1 MNKRARRKKQIARRV
16 TAILL
21 SLAMVFSVIY
31 INNRNDEANAAS
43 TTMYPEIDEYEETQ
57 FLSGKDF
64 KTSGQEY
71 KIVNPVEKVKFLL
84 PAVTSDSADEY
95 YGWYEYDNVP
105 AQDTTSPWT
114 VSGGQPVTHLS
125 GLSESG
131 CTTKAVL
138 CLIHNGAEEVPQ
150 SGSDPGS
157 PQVDAT
163 VTELSSVE
171 LVKQELVNIS
181 TVTVDDEKQTVTVS
195 DEDPIYSVGSTSTDP
210 LKLKYAQVSYA
221 YEKNSSLADVK
232 SKDQAGSI
240 TGWGSLSAMGT
251 ALNADGDSADGFY
264 HIYTKVVINKNGTE
278 EIIDWKTLDY
288 ERNFCFNF
296 SEMSIS
302 AGSVKGSYDP
312 GSKTF
317 TIGGVGPMDPV
328 VIAFTTDDAIN
339 SIVAKKGSDTITG
352 SGNSVTI
359 PGDKNNDGLQNVEY
373 TIEVS
378 ASDKVKE
385 SFTAVISYKSTK
397 PTIQS
402 VGLKSGDTVI
412 SRTDTTGRYLV
423 NVDDTKDNKVVKV
436 TAAVNTTEGTSITA
450 KLLKGS
456 DQVGDAQTV
465 NANYGTFEFPVTL
478 TTAGEYEYKVSAESG
493 NVEADPAGSVKL
505 FYDNS
510 KPRCDKVQ
518 ITQTFSGGDRT
529 QTEADGTFATK
540 LSAAKDFTLTVTA
553 TDEANTPNESQ
564 IKSVTVNMWGPHV
577 ATSVDG
583 NDYKFTFP
591 ANDAYKYQTNGLPFE
606 IVIEDNAGN
615 VTTKTVTVF
624 FAKDEI
630 KVNSD
635 IKDENAKTKQVTGN
649 GNFDIEYTF
658 DADAPLESAQL
669 TLKQTIGTES
679 SDVTVD
685 ITKAQLDQTKTQDA
699 AGVYHY
705 TYTYNVKLDKTAK
718 LEKITMTATNHNDAV
733 GKNEIDVINIDMTDP
748 DVSYTFDPNDLAR
761 ISSGGWFRNLIIN
774 VTYTDSDPSG
784 GFHNDPDGSKTFPLQ
799 TGVIVSSNQF
809 DGSTGKGSAVLTVDA
824 SNDTSGTEVEF
835 HLMDAMGNLYKF
847 PKTTVYVDAMPPK
860 ITSIRVNGQ
869 DTVTSSVKGDPTVS
883 FATWD
888 NLGVVDV
895 KASISRKNGATV
907 DITSFVDKSKMELK
921 ATALSTLLGG
931 SPEDGD
937 YTVTVTIADLPVES
951 VTTPYGGYETVT
963 QSFNFTLDNTPP
975 TLSAK
980 LESPEIIKNGMYTN
994 EKEVV
999 VLLHVEEPHLD
1010 LTTLK
1015 VTDNAIEQKVSWKD
1029 SAGGVKDARLV
1040 VKGQAVHT
1048 IKLEA
1053 RDDAPNTN
1061 AVVVPQF
1068 VIDTTNPSIAT
1079 TLGDAPY
1086 YEKSY
1091 SYLRKTANIGVT
1103 VSDNNKDA
1111 VHGLSI
1117 TEELMPHDGSKSTTT
1132 IRKDQKDGTY
1142 KYSSDGDYVITYA
1155 AVDLAGNK
1163 TTRKIR
1169 FTVDKT
1175 VPVNNIIIR
1184 KPENAAKYDKYH
1196 TTYENEETGASYTY
1210 AQYYNHDVVMDIT
1223 AEDYNMKKILATD
1236 SASDTPILEIDNYDS
1251 QESGSYSIPY
1261 TASSEGMHTIAVT
1274 TWDRSGNVSTVKNVS
1289 FVIDKT
1295 KPVLNTTLNASSFV
1309 SGGETRY
1316 LNTNGTV
1323 AVTVSDANKDKEDL
1337 TRTLKVTPPG
1347 GSASTTV
1354 SKVNE
1359 GSQDFT
1365 SEADYDV
1372 SFVAVDLA
1380 GNESATHETTF
1391 RVDKTAPE
1399 LRISGASDG
1408 GASTQAVNIVYNV
1421 HEAFYSDMTKAIVRV
1436 YRKLDGSGES
1446 LIRTVDFKAT
1456 GQDSSMT
1463 ENFSEDGEYR
1473 FEFEAEDR
1481 TGNTANTS
1489 YSFMLD
1495 ATAPTIVLN
1504 GVKNYDKTKED
1515 VEVGI
1520 LVTENFYTTNTLNI
1534 DGTRIDIDGKKNAV
1548 KVEPF
1553 NANRSREL
1561 NIVQIF
1567 KEDGIYDLNINSKD
1581 RAGNEAKQSVHFT
1594 IDKTAPEI
1602 GDLSKYDGKKLNK
1615 FVWDIDEQKL
1625 VRDLTVCDV
1634 TIYLDGTVYDGMAN
1648 LTDGSHVLRVT
1659 ATDELGN
1666 SSSKEVTFQ
1675 LDQIA
1680 PNIIVTGIEDKQRI
1694 EEPVNISVSLQIDTD
1709 ILDSVTLND
1718 SPVTLDGN
1726 TANFKVDSAGDY
1738 KLVVK
1743 AHDEAE
1749 NQAELE
1755 WTFTYGSKF
1764 NWWWIVAIG
1773 GGVLLLLIILLI
1785 IRRKSWSKK

>member
-31 INNRNDEANAAS
+31 LNDRNTVSEADELALNLTGEFLDDSYLKNQNVSEEKEITVTVPSGLISFSLPDKPAAADGYVYYWCAAESDLSTNADKLVSATEITPFVLSKDNISVTLYKCKDGDTTAGSEREAEIIPLITFKYVVAKPEGLGQSVVQDSDSKWIVSVSGSDAYSTSDTDTTLYYAEAKYACEEYLTQVRNNASEVDASKWSDFDSLKGSLNSSDNSKDIKYVVSKKITLKDSAS
-43 TTMYPEIDEYEETQ
+43 TVVAFDSILVSRDTYMNLSASIRDEQGSVGTVDGHNLSIVNVAPGHDVTVSFSKDDKDDITEIKAQNKEVSTDVITETSGTSIVFPKDTTIGSGNTNSGKTKEYVVTVKGTNKNTETFNVTISYVSPDPEVKFKSVMYNGSNLNPLEGKYYVKGQVQVIVEASAPDENVNLHNVKLIDASDNSEVVSKTTGGNKQDVWLELTPSVAGEKTYKAWADTDKTGQAFSDDTITIFYDTAIPEISE
-57 FLSGKDF
+57 
-64 KTSGQEY
+64 
-71 KIVNPVEKVKFLL
+71 IKVSQSINDKKR
-84 PAVTSDSADEY
+84 S
-95 YGWYEYDNVP
+95 
-105 AQDTTSPWT
+105 QT
-114 VSGGQPVTHLS
+114 VSGGTVGEKLTTTKPFTFEIS
-125 GLSESG
+125 AKDGEDESG
-131 CTTKAVL
+131 VAK
-138 CLIHNGAEEVPQ
+138 
-150 SGSDPGS
+150 
-157 PQVDAT
+157 
-163 VTELSSVE
+163 
-171 LVKQELVNIS
+171 
-181 TVTVDDEKQTVTVS
+181 VTV
-195 DEDPIYSVGSTSTDP
+195 I
-210 LKLKYAQVSYA
+210 
-221 YEKNSSLADVK
+221 
-232 SKDQAGSI
+232 
-240 TGWGSLSAMGT
+240 
-251 ALNADGDSADGFY
+251 
-264 HIYTKVVINKNGTE
+264 
-278 EIIDWKTLDY
+278 
-288 ERNFCFNF
+288 
-296 SEMSIS
+296 
-302 AGSVKGSYDP
+302 
-312 GSKTF
+312 
-317 TIGGVGPMDPV
+317 
-328 VIAFTTDDAIN
+328 
-339 SIVAKKGSDTITG
+339 
-352 SGNSVTI
+352 
-359 PGDKNNDGLQNVEY
+359 
-373 TIEVS
+373 
-378 ASDKVKE
+378 
-385 SFTAVISYKSTK
+385 
-397 PTIQS
+397 
-402 VGLKSGDTVI
+402 KSGDTNIYECTQSGDVFELTFTPEEGDKGQTI
-412 SRTDTTGRYLV
+412 NYQIIAEDRAGNKTDY
-423 NVDDTKDNKVVKV
+423 
-436 TAAVNTTEGTSITA
+436 
-450 KLLKGS
+450 
-456 DQVGDAQTV
+456 
-465 NANYGTFEFPVTL
+465 
-478 TTAGEYEYKVSAESG
+478 
-493 NVEADPAGSVKL
+493 
-505 FYDNS
+505 
-510 KPRCDKVQ
+510 
-518 ITQTFSGGDRT
+518 
-529 QTEADGTFATK
+529 
-540 LSAAKDFTLTVTA
+540 
-553 TDEANTPNESQ
+553 
-564 IKSVTVNMWGPHV
+564 KSVNLT
-577 ATSVDG
+577 
-583 NDYKFTFP
+583 
-591 ANDAYKYQTNGLPFE
+591 
-606 IVIEDNAGN
+606 
-615 VTTKTVTVF
+615 

-630 KVNSD
+630 KITSEYKDAEDTTIESPTSVGKFNIVYSFESD
-635 IKDENAKTKQVTGN
+635 
-649 GNFDIEYTF
+649 
-658 DADAPLESAQL
+658 
-669 TLKQTIGTES
+669 
-679 SDVTVD
+679 
-685 ITKAQLDQTKTQDA
+685 
-699 AGVYHY
+699 
-705 TYTYNVKLDKTAK
+705 VKLDTAELK
-718 LEKITMTATNHNDAV
+718 LSKVVNGVSTDETKPVTFDQTIAPESDEKYRYTYIYPVDTKQSEELRDIEITATNVNGVVSDKYTISLITIDLAGPDA
-733 GKNEIDVINIDMTDP
+733 TYTLDP
-748 DVSYTFDPNDLAR
+748 DDQAR
-761 ISSGGWFRNLIIN
+761 IDNKEWFRNLAIIVN
-774 VTYTDSDPSG
+774 FEDKSPSG
-784 GFHNDPDGSKTFPLQ
+784 GMDDQTKIIPDTDLKGLRIRENSFNFDPKERKGQ
-799 TGVIVSSNQF
+799 VIF
-809 DGSTGKGSAVLTVDA
+809 DVAESADM
-824 SNDTSGTEVEF
+824 SGTVIGF
-835 HLMDAMGNLYKF
+835 KIVDSLGNEYVF
-847 PKTTVYVDAMPPK
+847 PDTTVYVDKHEPD
-860 ITSIRVNGQ
+860 ISDV
-869 DTVTSSVKGDPTVS
+869 TVS
-883 FATWD
+883 GKLGPGGVYKD
-888 NLGVVDV
+888 NPTISFKVSDNIKLSKVT
-895 KASISRKNGATV
+895 ASISKQGGATV
-907 DITSFVDKSKMELK
+907 DISSYLNAD
-921 ATALSTLLGG
+921 LSLDPTDVATLLGG
-931 SPEDGD
+931 NLEDGT
-937 YTVTVTIADLPVES
+937 YTLTITALDLPIEAQSAPKS
-951 VTTPYGGYETVT
+951 VTKV
-963 QSFNFTLDNTPP
+963 FTIDNTPP

-999 VLLHVEEPHLD
+999 VLLHVEDPHLD
-1010 LTTLK
+1010 LNKLK
-1015 VTDNAIEQKVSWKD
+1015 VYDNAIEQKVSWKD

-1040 VKGQAVHT
+1040 VSKETVHKVT
-1048 IKLEA
+1048 LEA
-1053 RDDAPNTN
+1053 ADGATNKNIVAAPT
-1061 AVVVPQF
+1061 F
-1068 VIDTTNPSIAT
+1068 VIDTTNPIINT
-1079 TLGDAPY
+1079 TLFNDPY

-1091 SYLRKTANIGVT
+1091 SYLRKTAEIGVN
-1103 VSDNNKDA
+1103 VQDNNKDV
-1111 VHGLSI
+1111 VHGLTI

-1132 IRKDQKDGTY
+1132 VRKDQKDGTY
-1142 KYSSDGDYVITYA
+1142 KYSSDGDYVITYTA
-1155 AVDLAGNK
+1155 EDLAGNK
-1163 TTRKIR
+1163 KTRKIR

-1175 VPVNNIIIR
+1175 VPVNNITIR
-1184 KPENAAKYDKYH
+1184 KPENAAKFDKYH
-1196 TTYENEETGASYTY
+1196 TAYENEETGASYTY

-1274 TWDRSGNVSTVKNVS
+1274 TWDRSGNVSTVKTVS